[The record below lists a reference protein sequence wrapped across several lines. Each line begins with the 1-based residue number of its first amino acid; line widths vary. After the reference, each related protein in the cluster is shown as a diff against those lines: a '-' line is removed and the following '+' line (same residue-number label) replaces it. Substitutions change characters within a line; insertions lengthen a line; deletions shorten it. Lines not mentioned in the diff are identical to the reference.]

1 MISIEL
7 DILDSN
13 LDVIGKKTF
22 SDKSQYL
29 NDWFAR
35 PKCDTENG
43 YHIPL
48 NGALGVIESSKA
60 KLKKTTSNAFG
71 YMRLAGND
79 FQQVKSI
86 TLMSGV
92 FENGHGSAITP
103 TTFEPAVVSGAVR
116 WAINHTWINDVD
128 QFQQP
133 TDSKGNVIPCDKLP
147 REFVVDCILF
157 FISNGQNNSSEF
169 EGEYDGKKFFL
180 KNEFFI
186 FSKENVI
193 DWSVGNDANGDW
205 SLPQYR
211 AKMVDSWVYGWLQKQ
226 DLSAEALVVVE
237 ALKAVYAVFYAN
249 WHNLDKKKFKL
260 SNKTWKPGWYQVRMA
275 LKDANIGKA
284 ELEAVDVARKAL
296 QEKIKPQVYSFGFLD
311 KEIDYSEEVY

>member
-22 SDKSQYL
+22 SDRANYL
-29 NDWFAR
+29 NDWFKR
-35 PKCDTENG
+35 PKCDSENG
-43 YHIPL
+43 HHIPL
-48 NGALGVIESSKA
+48 NGALGVIDKDTVRV
-60 KLKKTTSNAFG
+60 KKTASDAFG
-71 YMRLAGND
+71 YIVLAGND
-79 FQQVKSI
+79 FQQQQ
-86 TLMSGV
+86 LCAMYSGV
-92 FENGHGSAITP
+92 FWNGNGAAITP
-103 TTFEPAVVSGAVR
+103 TTFESAIVSGAVR
-116 WAINHTWINDVD
+116 QAISHTWINHTD
-128 QFQQP
+128 QLQQP

-157 FISNGQNNSSEF
+157 FLSNGKNNSSEF

-180 KNEFFI
+180 KNEFFL
-186 FSKENVI
+186 FSKDNVI

-205 SLPQYR
+205 GLPQYR
-211 AKMVDSWVYGWLQKQ
+211 AKMVDSWVFNWLGQQ
-226 DLSAEALVVVE
+226 ELSAEAKSVYE
-237 ALKAVYAVFYAN
+237 ALRAVYKVFYSN

-284 ELEAVDVARKAL
+284 ELEAVDMARKAL

>member
-29 NDWFAR
+29 NDWFKR
-35 PKCDTENG
+35 PKCDSENG
-43 YHIPL
+43 HHIPL
-48 NGALGVIESSKA
+48 NGALGVIPKEKTCV
-60 KLKKTTSNAFG
+60 KKTASDAFG
-71 YMRLAGND
+71 YIVLNSND
-79 FQQVKSI
+79 FQQVKQ
-86 TLMSGV
+86 TNVVSGV
-92 FENGHGSAITP
+92 FWAGHGTAITP
-103 TTFEPAVVSGAVR
+103 TTFEPAIVSGAVR
-116 WAINHTWINDVD
+116 WAIPITWLNNRD

-133 TDSKGNVIPCDKLP
+133 TDSNGNVIPCEKLP

-157 FISNGQNNSSEF
+157 FLSHGQNNSSEF

-180 KNEFFI
+180 KNEFFL
-186 FSKENVI
+186 FSSQDVI
-193 DWSVGNDANGDW
+193 EWSVGHDANHDFG
-205 SLPQYR
+205 LPQYR
-211 AKMVDSWVYGWLQKQ
+211 AKMVDSWVFNWLGQQ
-226 DLSAEALVVVE
+226 ELSPEAKSVYEALR
-237 ALKAVYAVFYAN
+237 AVYAVFYSN

>member
-22 SDKSQYL
+22 SDRANYL
-29 NDWFAR
+29 NDWFKR

-43 YHIPL
+43 HHIPL
-48 NGALGVIESSKA
+48 NGPLGIADKEKARSKQNASS
-60 KLKKTTSNAFG
+60 SFG
-71 YMRLAGND
+71 YIVLNAND
-79 FQQVKSI
+79 LQNRQK
-86 TLMSGV
+86 TQLLSGIY
-92 FENGHGSAITP
+92 HGGTGAAITS
-103 TTFEPAVVSGAVR
+103 TTFEPAIVSGAVR
-116 WAINHTWINDVD
+116 WAIPITWINNRD

-133 TDSKGNVIPCDKLP
+133 TDSSGNVIPCENLP

-157 FISNGQNNSSEF
+157 FLSHGQNNSSEF

-180 KNEFFI
+180 KNEFFL

-226 DLSAEALVVVE
+226 DLSVEALAVVE

-275 LKDANIGKA
+275 LKDANMGKS

-311 KEIDYSEEVY
+311 KEIDYSEEAY